1 MYRFN
6 GINFNKDNILIIS
19 ELGSNIMENI
29 YSDCFDEDKEVYF
42 FDENFNG
49 IDYYPKTPSIGGI
62 IKMRNSNISAL
73 KTTLI
78 SVVIGGRKGL
88 TIMVDFSVSDL
99 ESLECLDMLRTLVNS
114 DLDCN
119 IIMSIKSRNEID
131 FKFDYV
137 IDLN

>member
-99 ESLECLDMLRTLVNS
+99 ENLECLDMLRTLVNS

-119 IIMSIKSRNEID
+119 IIMFIKSRNEID
-131 FKFDYV
+131 FKFDYE

>member
-119 IIMSIKSRNEID
+119 IIMFIKSRNEID
-131 FKFDYV
+131 FKFDYE

>member
-6 GINFNKDNILIIS
+6 GINFNKDNIIIIS

-49 IDYYPKTPSIGGI
+49 IDYYPKNPSIGGI
-62 IKMRNSNISAL
+62 IKMRNSNISTL

-78 SVVIGGRKGL
+78 SIVIGGRKGL
-88 TIMVDFSVSDL
+88 TIMVDFSISDL
-99 ESLECLDMLRTLVNS
+99 ENLECLDMLRTLVNY

-119 IIMSIKSRNEID
+119 IIMSIKSRNEIN
-131 FKFDYV
+131 F
-137 IDLN
+137 

>member
-99 ESLECLDMLRTLVNS
+99 ENLECLDMLRILVNY